1 MKLLIT
7 VSADEDRAI
16 RVAAAKEG
24 RTISDF
30 LRQRVFGNAAPSK
43 IDDARLDEIA
53 ALQRVSISI
62 LARFWAE
69 HNPDAATIIREMAER
84 AGAKI

>member
-16 RVAAAKEG
+16 RDAAAKEG

-30 LRQRVFGNAAPSK
+30 LRQRIFANAASP
-43 IDDARLDEIA
+43 IGGDDRLEEIA
-53 ALQRVSISI
+53 ALQRVNISI
-62 LARFWAE
+62 LARFWGE
-69 HNPDAATIIREMAER
+69 HNADAAKIIMEMAER

>member
-1 MKLLIT
+1 MKLMVT
-7 VSADEDRAI
+7 VSVDEDRAI
-16 RVAAAKEG
+16 RDAAAREG

-30 LRQRVFGNAAPSK
+30 LRARIFGGASAIGGEK
-43 IDDARLDEIA
+43 IDEIA

-62 LARFWAE
+62 LARFWGE
-69 HNPDAATIIREMAER
+69 HNADAPKIIREMATR

>member
-1 MKLLIT
+1 MKLIVT
-7 VSADEDRAI
+7 VSVDEDRAI
-16 RVAAAKEG
+16 RDAAQAEG

-30 LRQRVFGNAAPSK
+30 LRSRIFGSAASPIGS
-43 IDDARLDEIA
+43 DDQLEEIA
-53 ALQRVSISI
+53 ALQRVGISI

-69 HNPDAATIIREMAER
+69 HNPEATKIIREMAEK

>member
-16 RVAAAKEG
+16 RDAAAKEG

-43 IDDARLDEIA
+43 IDDDRLDEIA

-62 LARFWAE
+62 LARFWGE
-69 HNPDAATIIREMAER
+69 HNPEATKIIREMAEK

>member
-1 MKLLIT
+1 MKLMVT
-7 VSADEDRAI
+7 VSPDEDRAI
-16 RVAAAKEG
+16 RDAAQAEG

-30 LRQRVFGNAAPSK
+30 LRQRIFGNAAPSK
-43 IDDARLDEIA
+43 IDDDRLDEIA

-62 LARFWAE
+62 LARFWGE
-69 HNPDAATIIREMAER
+69 HNADAPKIIREMATR

>member
-7 VSADEDRAI
+7 VSADEDQAI
-16 RVAAAKEG
+16 REAAAREG

-30 LRQRVFGNAAPSK
+30 LRQRIFGSAAPSK
-43 IDDARLDEIA
+43 IDDDRLDEIA
-53 ALQRVSISI
+53 ALQRVCISI
-62 LARFWAE
+62 LARFWGE
-69 HNPDAATIIREMAER
+69 HNPDAAKIIKEMAER

>member
-1 MKLLIT
+1 MKLMVT
-7 VSADEDRAI
+7 VSPDEDRAI
-16 RVAAAKEG
+16 RDEATREG

-30 LRQRVFGNAAPSK
+30 LRARIFGNAAPSK
-43 IDDARLDEIA
+43 IDDDRLDEIA

-62 LARFWAE
+62 LARFWGE
-69 HNPDAATIIREMAER
+69 HNPDAAKIIREMAEK

>member
-1 MKLLIT
+1 MKLMVT
-7 VSADEDRAI
+7 VSPDEDRAI
-16 RVAAAKEG
+16 RDEATREG

-30 LRQRVFGNAAPSK
+30 LRARIFGNAAPSK
-43 IDDARLDEIA
+43 IDEIA

-62 LARFWAE
+62 LARFWGE
-69 HNPDAATIIREMAER
+69 HNPDAAMIIREMAEK

>member
-1 MKLLIT
+1 MKLMVT
-7 VSADEDRAI
+7 VSADEDQAI
-16 RVAAAKEG
+16 RDAATREG

-30 LRQRVFGNAAPSK
+30 LRQRIFGNAAPSK
-43 IDDARLDEIA
+43 IDDARLEEIA

-62 LARFWAE
+62 LARFWGE
-69 HNPDAATIIREMAER
+69 HNPDAAKIIREMAEK

>member
-7 VSADEDRAI
+7 VSQEEDRAV
-16 RVAAAKEG
+16 RAAAAKEG

-30 LRQRVFGNAAPSK
+30 LRARIFGSAGTLGGEK
-43 IDDARLDEIA
+43 IEEIA

-62 LARFWAE
+62 LARMWSETNPKAAE
-69 HNPDAATIIREMAER
+69 IIGEMVENT
-84 AGAKI
+84 GVDV

>member
-1 MKLLIT
+1 MKLMVT
-7 VSADEDRAI
+7 VSVDEDRAI
-16 RVAAAKEG
+16 RDAAAREG

-30 LRQRVFGNAAPSK
+30 LRQRIFGNAAPSK
-43 IDDARLDEIA
+43 IDDDRLDEIA

-69 HNPDAATIIREMAER
+69 HNPDAEKIIKEMAKR

>member
-7 VSADEDRAI
+7 VSADEDQAI
-16 RVAAAKEG
+16 REAAASEG

-30 LRQRVFGNAAPSK
+30 LRQRIFDNGALPK
-43 IDDARLDEIA
+43 IGDEKIDEIA

-62 LARFWAE
+62 LARFWGE
-69 HNPDAATIIREMAER
+69 HNADAAKIIRDMAEK

>member
-16 RVAAAKEG
+16 RDAAAKEG

-30 LRQRVFGNAAPSK
+30 LRARIFGNAASP
-43 IDDARLDEIA
+43 IGGDDRLEEIA

-62 LARFWAE
+62 LARFWGE
-69 HNPDAATIIREMAER
+69 HNQDANNIIKEMAER

>member
-1 MKLLIT
+1 MKLMVT
-7 VSADEDRAI
+7 VSPDEDRAI
-16 RVAAAKEG
+16 RDAAQAEG

-30 LRQRVFGNAAPSK
+30 LRQRIFGNAASP
-43 IDDARLDEIA
+43 IGGDDRLAEIA

-62 LARFWAE
+62 LARFWGE
-69 HNPDAATIIREMAER
+69 HNADASKIIREMAER

>member
-7 VSADEDRAI
+7 VSADEDQAI
-16 RVAAAKEG
+16 RDAAQAEG

-30 LRQRVFGNAAPSK
+30 LRQRIFVNAAPSK
-43 IDDARLDEIA
+43 IDDNRLDEIA

-62 LARFWAE
+62 LARFWGE
-69 HNPDAATIIREMAER
+69 HNGDAAKIIKEMAER

>member
-7 VSADEDRAI
+7 VSADEDQAI
-16 RVAAAKEG
+16 REAAASEG

-30 LRQRVFGNAAPSK
+30 LRQRIFDNGALPK
-43 IDDARLDEIA
+43 IGDARLDEIA
-53 ALQRVSISI
+53 ALQRVSISV
-62 LARFWAE
+62 LARFWGE
-69 HNPDAATIIREMAER
+69 HNPSAPKIIHEMAER

>member
-7 VSADEDRAI
+7 VSADEDQAI
-16 RVAAAKEG
+16 REAAASEG

-30 LRQRVFGNAAPSK
+30 LRQRIFGSAASP
-43 IDDARLDEIA
+43 IGGDDRLDEIA

-62 LARFWAE
+62 LARFWGE
-69 HNPDAATIIREMAER
+69 HNADASKIIREMAQK

>member
-7 VSADEDRAI
+7 VSPEEDRAI
-16 RVAAAKEG
+16 RDAAAREG

-30 LRQRVFGNAAPSK
+30 LRARIFGGASAIGGEK
-43 IDDARLDEIA
+43 IDEIA

-62 LARFWAE
+62 LARFWGE
-69 HNPDAATIIREMAER
+69 HNADAPKIIREMVER

>member
-16 RVAAAKEG
+16 RDAAQAEG

-30 LRQRVFGNAAPSK
+30 LRQRVFGVAPSQ
-43 IDDARLDEIA
+43 IGDDQLEEIA

-62 LARFWAE
+62 LARFWGE
-69 HNPDAATIIREMAER
+69 HNADAPKIIKEMATR